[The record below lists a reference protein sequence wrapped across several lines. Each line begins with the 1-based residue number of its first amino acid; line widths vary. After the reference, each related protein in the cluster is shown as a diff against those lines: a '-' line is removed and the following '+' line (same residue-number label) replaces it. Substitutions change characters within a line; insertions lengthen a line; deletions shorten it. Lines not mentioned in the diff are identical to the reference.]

1 MMTKNM
7 TEPFLESSLM
17 EEVCP
22 YLHIL
27 ALKKMFCPFSPVQL
41 QPAASPVSR
50 MDLNPVEKGED
61 RVGAAATTFTHDTLP
76 Q

>member
-7 TEPFLESSLM
+7 SEPFLDSTVSSLM

-27 ALKKMFCPFSPVQL
+27 ALKKMFCPFSPIQL

-50 MDLNPVEKGED
+50 MHLNPV
-61 RVGAAATTFTHDTLP
+61 
-76 Q
+76 